1 MVNYELSLFKKNT
14 DAIATNRGFLYQYL
28 KTLNTWIRNYIEG
41 NNVEIYCETEDDIKE
56 LDLINSIVRFTQVKC
71 YSTSFSLKSEDIKK
85 SIFNFFILYSEY
97 SCKYSGEFQFITN
110 SKVSRES
117 VLLDKW
123 ALSDGDLDK
132 ELLEELIL
140 ESRKIIEEFITK
152 EKDAQIKKFDEM
164 ILKRNNKIT
173 SDDPNSER
181 IQRSISELESKKG
194 NIRTQYKIAM
204 EYVQDDVK
212 LKDFISKIKWEFDDI
227 SAEESIEVLK
237 TENIELISKIK
248 EIECVS
254 KTMEARLLTEVFHKS
269 SESLVENR
277 VLTNNLFAEIIR
289 ESEDEIYQKADGV
302 LVQIYYRFDSLEDK
316 MNTILESLKDKEN
329 EKMVSKKQ
337 EIDKINLKFFEED
350 EIERVKVGGEE
361 EREKQSNLERKISN
375 IGLGQDAEFL
385 IDIATT
391 NRCSYLLY
399 LEELKLTGR
408 TNEYQ
413 VIKELERK
421 VRSHCFNQFRKK
433 QAKIDFNP
441 HDFWLDLQEELTKES
456 KIFEKSKQ
464 IEIDD
469 EIVFAQMYQIAAEC
483 PLKWHK
489 E

>member
-1 MVNYELSLFKKNT
+1 MVNYELSLFKKDT

-28 KTLNTWIRNYIEG
+28 KTLNTWIKNYILG
-41 NNVEIYCETEDDIKE
+41 HNVEIYCETEDDIKE

-85 SIFNFFILYSEY
+85 SIFNFFVLYSEY
-97 SCKYSGEFQFITN
+97 SCEYSGEFRFITN
-110 SKVSRES
+110 SKVSRQS

-123 ALSDGDLDK
+123 ALSDGYLDK
-132 ELLEELIL
+132 GLLEELIL

-164 ILKRNNKIT
+164 ILKRNNRIT

-181 IQRSISELESKKG
+181 IQRSISELESKKE
-194 NIRTQYKIAM
+194 NIRIQYKRAM
-204 EYVQDDVK
+204 EYVQDDLK

-248 EIECVS
+248 EIECVP

-269 SESLVENR
+269 SESLIENR
-277 VLTNNLFAEIIR
+277 VLTNNLFSEIIR
-289 ESEDEIYQKADGV
+289 ESEEEIYQKADGV
-302 LVQIYYRFDSLEDK
+302 LVQIYYRFDNLEEK
-316 MNTILESLKDKEN
+316 MDAVIESLRSKET
-329 EKMVSKKQ
+329 EKLVSKKQ
-337 EIDKINLKFFEED
+337 EIDKINLQFFEED
-350 EIERVKVGGEE
+350 EIEKVVRGA
-361 EREKQSNLERKISN
+361 EKENQSNLERKISN

-413 VIKELERK
+413 IIKGLERR
-421 VRSHCFNQFRKK
+421 VRRLCFNQVRKNEGNVN
-433 QAKIDFNP
+433 FNP
-441 HDFWLDLQEELTKES
+441 HDFWLEFQEELTRES
-456 KIFEKSKQ
+456 RVFEKSEQ

-483 PLKWHK
+483 PLRWHK